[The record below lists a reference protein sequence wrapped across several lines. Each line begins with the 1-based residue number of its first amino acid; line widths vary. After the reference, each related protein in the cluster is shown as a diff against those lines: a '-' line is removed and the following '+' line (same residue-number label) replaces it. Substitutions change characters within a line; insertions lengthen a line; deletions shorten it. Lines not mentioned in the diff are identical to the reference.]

1 MNTDEMTRAL
11 MAHKQRDGYTS
22 KIYKEVSDKLRT
34 EAIRADISSHAKQ
47 LKEVERGGKVDFTN
61 FEDVKE
67 RTYKYV
73 EACANAAAFPSV
85 MGLASV
91 GFGVSGQALNAYISR
106 NPDTIV
112 TEFLLETKD
121 LIADVLTNAAL
132 HRNADATSVIFQ
144 LKNHYGHVDA
154 VAVEPITKEPLGTVP
169 DQRALEE
176 RIAGS
181 VVVDDWQ

>member
-11 MAHKQRDGYTS
+11 VAHKQRDGYTS
-22 KIYKEVSDKLRT
+22 KIYKAEADKLRT
-34 EAIRADISSHAKQ
+34 EAISADISNHAKQ
-47 LKEVERGGKVDFTN
+47 LKEVERGGKVDFGN
-61 FEDVKE
+61 FEDVKD
-67 RTYKYV
+67 RTYKYL

-91 GFGVSGQALNAYISR
+91 GFGVSRQALNAYISR

-154 VAVEPITKEPLGTVP
+154 VAVEPITKEPLGTTPV
-169 DQRALEE
+169 QRALEE

-181 VVVDDWQ
+181 VVIDD